1 MRPIRVPR
9 IPSLPTCH
17 SMPIRTLLIEN
28 QPLTRLGVRT
38 VIDGEPDIEL
48 ANEADNASDGFK
60 LFTEL
65 KPDVTIL
72 GLRFPDSCS
81 IDDLDNYFIE
91 NPKAKVIVLAEH
103 AGDAEIT
110 KALRKGAVGYICKDV
125 SPGELVTA
133 IKTVAAG
140 RKYIPDDIAQILSE
154 NVGQEDL
161 TPAESNVLRMIVG
174 GMSNKEIAFA
184 LDVSENT
191 IKTHVK
197 NIFDKIGV
205 SDRTSAATT
214 AIKRGLVRVDL

>member
-1 MRPIRVPR
+1 MTSV
-9 IPSLPTCH
+9 
-17 SMPIRTLLIEN
+17 LLIEN
-28 QPLTRLGVRT
+28 QPLTRLGIRS
-38 VIDGEPDIEL
+38 VIDGETDIEIV
-48 ANEADNASDGFK
+48 AEADNASDGFK
-60 LFTEL
+60 LFTDL

-81 IDDLDNYFIE
+81 IDDLDNYFIQD
-91 NPKAKVIVLAEH
+91 PKARIIVLAEH

-110 KALRKGAVGYICKDV
+110 KALRKGAAGYICKDV
-125 SPGELVTA
+125 SPNDLVTA
-133 IKTVAAG
+133 IRTVTAG
-140 RKYIPDDIAQILSE
+140 RKYIPDQIAQILTE
-154 NVGQEDL
+154 HLGQEDL
-161 TPAESNVLRMIVG
+161 TPSEANVLRMIVG